1 MLVGGTRYTP
11 AAKKHARASRVE
23 LVEGGYASFDLFG
36 HELVPQHIIAEDSEV
51 QLVLDHY
58 GMKKSQ
64 LPRILRDDP
73 AARVLGAKVGQI
85 VRIERASPTAGPIY
99 YYRLVVDTP
108 L

>member
-1 MLVGGTRYTP
+1 
-11 AAKKHARASRVE
+11 
-23 LVEGGYASFDLFG
+23 
-36 HELVPQHIIAEDSEV
+36 
-51 QLVLDHY
+51 
-58 GMKKSQ
+58 MKKSQ